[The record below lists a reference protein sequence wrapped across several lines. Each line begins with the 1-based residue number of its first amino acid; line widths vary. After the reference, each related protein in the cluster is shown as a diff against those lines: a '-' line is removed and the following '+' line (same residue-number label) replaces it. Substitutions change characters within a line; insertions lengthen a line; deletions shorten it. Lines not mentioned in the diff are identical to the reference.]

1 VVLVLG
7 DVGVVSDEAWLE
19 EPGRTNLITTKAM
32 TARIT
37 SPRMIGIKN
46 LNGDFLGVV
55 AGVGVSWGGGGG
67 GSAGGMEEEGG
78 VEVGKVVDGV
88 GVETGLALS

>member
-1 VVLVLG
+1 MIVVVLVLG

-32 TARIT
+32 TAIIT

-55 AGVGVSWGGGGG
+55 AGVGVS
-67 GSAGGMEEEGG
+67 
-78 VEVGKVVDGV
+78 
-88 GVETGLALS
+88 